1 MSTPPSPGACAS
13 RPSSD
18 TGAASDA
25 QVGPWLAV
33 QAALVPIIGQAGFVA
48 LYQRCLHLALPQHPW
63 LSQAENVAS
72 GDFSFEPLQRALSQ
86 QPPHD
91 AAAVQAL
98 LLRSFLDILTNL
110 IGPSLVQRLLGTAVV
125 APFEPPPEQD
135 SPP

>member
-1 MSTPPSPGACAS
+1 MSTPSSSGASAS

-18 TGAASDA
+18 TGTAPDVQA
-25 QVGPWLAV
+25 QAWLAL
-33 QAALVPIIGQAGFVA
+33 QEALVPIIGHAGFVA
-48 LYQRCLHLALPQHPW
+48 LYQRCLHLAGPQHPW
-63 LSQAENVAS
+63 LSQAENVAP
-72 GDFSFEPLQRALSQ
+72 GAFSFEPLQRALSQ

-125 APFEPPPEQD
+125 ASFEPPPEQD